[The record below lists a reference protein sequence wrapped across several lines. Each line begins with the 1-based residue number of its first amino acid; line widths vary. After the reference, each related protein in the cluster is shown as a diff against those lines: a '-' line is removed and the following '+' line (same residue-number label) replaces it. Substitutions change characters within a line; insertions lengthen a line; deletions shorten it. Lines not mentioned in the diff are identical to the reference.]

1 MCKGVTLANSNSIE
15 IGIRSWRMTPG
26 VLHAKRPPRK
36 RLRSDGQTGSYRR
49 MRFGVRL
56 IGC

>member
-1 MCKGVTLANSNSIE
+1 MQRDVILFTCVRL
-15 IGIRSWRMTPG
+15 P
-26 VLHAKRPPRK
+26 VLRPASALLHEFVHAPF
-36 RLRSDGQTGSYRR
+36 LSSDGQTGSYRR